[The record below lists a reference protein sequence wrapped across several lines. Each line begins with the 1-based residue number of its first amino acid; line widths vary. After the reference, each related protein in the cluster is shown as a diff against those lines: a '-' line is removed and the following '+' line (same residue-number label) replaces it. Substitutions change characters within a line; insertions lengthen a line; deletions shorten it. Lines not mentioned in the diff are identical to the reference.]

1 MATAE
6 SSASG
11 TVDPGVP
18 SLDGLGDP
26 VVAVSGDGILLYA
39 NTVASEVLD
48 WDPADLIGTSV
59 LDLIHPADL
68 PCAARRSRPSGP
80 NGSAT

>member
-1 MATAE
+1 MA
-6 SSASG
+6 SADSTPAPG
-11 TVDPGVP
+11 TVEPRVP

-26 VVAVSGDGILLYA
+26 VLALSNDGVLLYA
-39 NTVASEVLD
+39 NKVASEVLD

-68 PCAARRSRPSGP
+68 ALAASRAPDRQGQ
-80 NGSAT
+80 AVR